1 MTWRGFTYGVATG
14 LVLATVPLLILAK
27 LAAGGIM
34 GFWMLSIVVDR
45 VTARC
50 R

>member
-1 MTWRGFTYGVATG
+1 MSWRGFTYGLATG
-14 LVLATVPLLILAK
+14 IVLATVPLLILAK
-27 LAAGGIM
+27 IAAGGLM

-45 VTARC
+45 VTARS